1 MTENIGGVQT
11 VLIAVLGAGLFFLG
25 MAYWRLLTKKEVAK
39 ATLDATAESV
49 EMRFSQLQ
57 SQLLI
62 LGQAVQPLT
71 AAMAAV
77 LVKSLTHFHQP
88 GTDALL
94 AKIGPPSTLTR
105 AEEKELATAMDARMT
120 DGDITLLERNSA
132 QLLLLFIERS
142 RLEDNGSIEGM
153 ELALVGI
160 PRAHE

>member
-1 MTENIGGVQT
+1 MNDVGLHL
-11 VLIAVLGAGLFFLG
+11 VLESVLGASLLLLG
-25 MAYWRLLTKKEVAK
+25 AAYWKLQTKKELAK
-39 ATLDATAESV
+39 AALEDTARSV
-49 EMRFSQLQ
+49 QDQLGSLKSQM
-57 SQLLI
+57 LI

-77 LVKSLTHFHQP
+77 LVKQLTHFHAP
-88 GTDALL
+88 NTDALL
-94 AKIGPPSTLTR
+94 AKVGPPSTLTR
-105 AEEKELATAMDARMT
+105 AEEKQLAEAMDTRMI

-153 ELALVGI
+153 DLALVGV